1 MFPIFNSSVPQPMQ
15 PQPQD
20 PDDDDDDDPT
30 IWTASKSKSV
40 LQFHGN
46 ERTMNINPLILTN
59 VQGSPYFKVE
69 LFGIKTFHEVVDQIY
84 YKVDHLEPWAVGS
97 RKTAGRSQTGMCG
110 GVRGVSAGGVVS
122 SSYCLMYKLYT
133 LKVTK
138 KQLYALLEHC
148 DSPYIRG
155 VGFLFLR
162 YTLPPQ
168 LMWDWFEPYLDDE
181 EEIDIKAGGGKPMTI
196 GEMCRLMLTRLEW
209 FDTRFPRI
217 AVQYE
222 KQIRENLEQRNRE
235 MEQGWQAPNHQAG
248 FVQNVV
254 QPVERVSPAGFRG
267 SRDRTPGD
275 REAAD
280 RSRDRRSRN
289 RSNSRD
295 RESKSRDKRS
305 RSRDKRSRSR
315 DKRSRSRDKRSRSK
329 ERKSKHRS
337 RSRDRRDRS
346 RSREKRKKEKKDR
359 SRSRERHHKKHKKER
374 SRERRRSKSKS
385 RSRGRDDDYS
395 KELRKYKED
404 KEKIKKKSRRSRSR
418 S

>member
-138 KQLYALLEHC
+138 KQVYALLEHC

-315 DKRSRSRDKRSRSK
+315 DKRSRSK

-374 SRERRRSKSKS
+374 SRERRRSRSKS